1 MLDTDVLKINT
12 PTPGVQIL
20 VVPREVWRQ
29 ACEKWP
35 ELTTPQHRLGYK
47 IVLSDGPKV
56 RS

>member
-12 PTPGVQIL
+12 PAPGVQIL

-29 ACEKWP
+29 ACEKFP
-35 ELTTPQHRLGYK
+35 ELTTSQHWLGYK